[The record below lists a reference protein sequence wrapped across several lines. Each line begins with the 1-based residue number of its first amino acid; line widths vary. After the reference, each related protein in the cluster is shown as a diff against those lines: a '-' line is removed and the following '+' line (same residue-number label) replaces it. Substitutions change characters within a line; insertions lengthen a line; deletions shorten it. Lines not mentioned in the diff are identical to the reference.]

1 MHLDRPDMS
10 QMDPASY
17 ISPQNGFAMPLREF
31 VPHLS
36 KVLDE
41 LHLGIPVRTQ
51 MLRYVTSSALCNLP
65 LRYLFIHPNSNAIG
79 SFGNHKNIAYRFMPS
94 ERLDAAIKLSVTTEP
109 VTFTRIFLMWR
120 GVSDEE
126 LSSFEAAGEKEAA
139 EKDWKQMLGI
149 EEEAPDATKFRV
161 LETSIME

>member
-1 MHLDRPDMS
+1 
-10 QMDPASY
+10 
-17 ISPQNGFAMPLREF
+17 
-31 VPHLS
+31 
-36 KVLDE
+36 
-41 LHLGIPVRTQ
+41 
-51 MLRYVTSSALCNLP
+51 
-65 LRYLFIHPNSNAIG
+65 
-79 SFGNHKNIAYRFMPS
+79 MPS

-126 LSSFEAAGEKEAA
+126 FPLFEAAGEKEAA
-139 EKDWKQMLGI
+139 EKDWKALLGI